1 MIRIF
6 TLASL
11 MILAFTACQ
20 EKPLP
25 PANSLEA
32 YVGSWK
38 VTDPQGQVYYMVLK
52 KDGSGSTTRG
62 PGEFGTW
69 KLSGKEIETQ
79 WIPKDLKI
87 HFSSGSAKLSGILDY
102 KTQPSQEFV
111 AERVE
116 KIPESN

>member
-1 MIRIF
+1 MIRVFGLTVLLIL
-6 TLASL
+6 TLP
-11 MILAFTACQ
+11 ACQ

-25 PANSLEA
+25 PADSLDA

-69 KLSGKEIETQ
+69 KLSGNQIETQ

-87 HFSSGSAKLSGILDY
+87 HFSPGSAKLGAIPGTKSP
-102 KTQPSQEFV
+102 PSQEFI

-116 KIPESN
+116 KIPNSN